1 MHLLHH
7 KLITNLKV
15 VLLAQVFIGIF
26 YAHVEVQIFC
36 ELKLASL
43 VGENFVRLL
52 DMVLILNCEVGRD
65 VFVQVS

>member
-1 MHLLHH
+1 M
-7 KLITNLKV
+7 
-15 VLLAQVFIGIF
+15 VLFAEIFIGF
-26 YAHVEVQIFC
+26 LNFQVDAQISG

-65 VFVQVS
+65 VFVQVSQKIKSHLTCDA